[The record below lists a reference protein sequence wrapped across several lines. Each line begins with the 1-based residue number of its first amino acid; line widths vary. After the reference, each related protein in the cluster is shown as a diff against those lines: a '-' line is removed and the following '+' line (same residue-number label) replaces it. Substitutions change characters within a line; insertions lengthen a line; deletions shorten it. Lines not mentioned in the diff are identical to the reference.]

1 MDTEHMQTN
10 HSSSN
15 AQQVVD
21 LRLEPTSVDH
31 LLIQELSHRV
41 KNELTSVIG
50 LAVSIARR
58 STSHEV
64 KSALAKVSNTLHCYA
79 VAHRALQ
86 MPLNCTEIDAS
97 EYVTALCHSLSC
109 ARLYPQGIELVLAL
123 RPFKLRSE
131 RCWKLG
137 LILSELITN
146 SARHAFGNRGGTIE
160 VTLCTSGLLVKCCVK
175 DNGSA
180 QSPHGIG
187 QGLKIVAAL
196 AKELGG
202 AISHEFGLEGATSTL
217 TFPIEAKSR
226 LVDVVAAKPGRK

>member
-1 MDTEHMQTN
+1 MEAEHMQTN

-15 AQQVVD
+15 AQKIVD
-21 LRLEPTSVDH
+21 LRLEPVSVDH

-86 MPLNCTEIDAS
+86 MPLHCTEIEAS

-109 ARLYPQGIELVLAL
+109 ARLDPQGIELVLAL

-146 SARHAFGNRGGTIE
+146 SARHAFGNRGGIIE
-160 VTLCTSGLLVKCCVK
+160 VTLRTSGLLAECCVK

-202 AISHEFGLEGATSTL
+202 AMSHEFGPEGTTSTV
-217 TFPIEAKSR
+217 TFPIHNDELAIDAKAIR
-226 LVDVVAAKPGRK
+226 PGST

>member
-1 MDTEHMQTN
+1 MHTN

-15 AQQVVD
+15 VQNDVD

-86 MPLNCTEIDAS
+86 MPLHYTDIDAS

-109 ARLYPQGIELVLAL
+109 ARLAPQGIELVLAL

-146 SARHAFGNRGGTIE
+146 SARHAFATRGGTIE
-160 VTLCTSGLLVKCCVK
+160 VTLRTSGLLAECCVK

-202 AISHEFGLEGATSTL
+202 AISHEFGPEGTASAL
-217 TFPIEAKSR
+217 TFPIQNDELA
-226 LVDVVAAKPGRK
+226 VDSKAIRPG